1 MLQYAPARTWNILN
15 YQQKWSYVTDCAN
28 VFLTKLV
35 SSFEI
40 QIVSIN
46 INYVQ
51 ASFFLVL
58 VVSKWLAR
66 FSTICMRDG
75 FVSFIVNN
83 MFKSA
88 SCCRWVIKCFTQ
100 CMVLYCIL
108 CSKINL
114 KYFFYEV
121 IKSKAWIYSYCV
133 CCSSLFVALFF
144 FTMGVSSKLGHSH
157 ASGGFSRVCRV
168 SLVCLTIED
177 CIYRAPGSCSVKIA
191 CVWKC
196 TKNGLKSPLVAPGG
210 LRCSWRSSWLTRCEF
225 TQ

>member
-1 MLQYAPARTWNILN
+1 MLKCFWPNLLAVLKFKLSVST
-15 YQQKWSYVTDCAN
+15 
-28 VFLTKLV
+28 LTMFKLLL
-35 SSFEI
+35 
-40 QIVSIN
+40 
-46 INYVQ
+46 
-51 ASFFLVL
+51 FLVL

-133 CCSSLFVALFF
+133 CRSSPFVALLFSPWVWATNWVTVMLLVGF
-144 FTMGVSSKLGHSH
+144 H
-157 ASGGFSRVCRV
+157 AFVM
-168 SLVCLTIED
+168 
-177 CIYRAPGSCSVKIA
+177 
-191 CVWKC
+191 
-196 TKNGLKSPLVAPGG
+196 
-210 LRCSWRSSWLTRCEF
+210 F
-225 TQ
+225 H

>member
-1 MLQYAPARTWNILN
+1 M
-15 YQQKWSYVTDCAN
+15 
-28 VFLTKLV
+28 FLTKLV

-51 ASFFLVL
+51 AFFLVL

-75 FVSFIVNN
+75 FVFVSFIVKN

-88 SCCRWVIKCFTQ
+88 ACCRWVIKCFTQ
-100 CMVLYCIL
+100 CMVLDCIL

-133 CCSSLFVALFF
+133 YLLPPLWPCFFHHGCEQQIGSQSCFWWVFTCLSCFISLPHNRRLYLQSTWVLFC
-144 FTMGVSSKLGHSH
+144 KN
-157 ASGGFSRVCRV
+157 
-168 SLVCLTIED
+168 SLCMKV
-177 CIYRAPGSCSVKIA
+177 Y
-191 CVWKC
+191 
-196 TKNGLKSPLVAPGG
+196 
-210 LRCSWRSSWLTRCEF
+210 
-225 TQ
+225 

>member
-1 MLQYAPARTWNILN
+1 M
-15 YQQKWSYVTDCAN
+15 
-28 VFLTKLV
+28 FKLLLL
-35 SSFEI
+35 
-40 QIVSIN
+40 
-46 INYVQ
+46 
-51 ASFFLVL
+51 LVL

-121 IKSKAWIYSYCV
+121 IKSKA
-133 CCSSLFVALFF
+133 
-144 FTMGVSSKLGHSH
+144 
-157 ASGGFSRVCRV
+157 
-168 SLVCLTIED
+168 
-177 CIYRAPGSCSVKIA
+177 
-191 CVWKC
+191 
-196 TKNGLKSPLVAPGG
+196 
-210 LRCSWRSSWLTRCEF
+210 
-225 TQ
+225 